1 VAATS
6 RQRAP
11 LIGRAAEQE
20 QLRDLIRGARA
31 GRSGKLVLQGEAGI
45 GKTALLEDAI
55 AAADGFRV
63 MRVAGVESEMT
74 LGFAALHRLLLPVRG
89 RVRASDAAT
98 GCARRDVRASRP
110 PGE

>member
-1 VAATS
+1 
-6 RQRAP
+6 
-11 LIGRAAEQE
+11 
-20 QLRDLIRGARA
+20 
-31 GRSGKLVLQGEAGI
+31 
-45 GKTALLEDAI
+45 
-55 AAADGFRV
+55 